1 MTETKRQTVAQIL
14 ICSGCCCGRVDKGRP
29 AVPVDWLKGIWKE
42 RRLRKEVQLTIAG
55 CLGPCDI
62 ANVVCIVMADRQVW
76 LGGLTEQWQY
86 EALLEWGTDVAE
98 SGLVPLPASLLPLAF
113 ERFLPQDA

>member
-1 MTETKRQTVAQIL
+1 M
-14 ICSGCCCGRVDKGRP
+14 
-29 AVPVDWLKGIWKE
+29 PVDWLKGIWKE